1 MPNPKQTPEEIALNE
16 AIKEVYIYR
25 SKLLSDFP
33 ANKQQQ
39 IADAYRFSAT
49 RYNSNETVYVPI
61 TQDTLDIL

>member
-1 MPNPKQTPEEIALNE
+1 MPNVKQTPEEIALYE
-16 AIKEVYIYR
+16 AMNAVYVYR

-49 RYNSNETVYVPI
+49 RFNSNDTVHVPM
-61 TQDTLDIL
+61 TPDTLDII